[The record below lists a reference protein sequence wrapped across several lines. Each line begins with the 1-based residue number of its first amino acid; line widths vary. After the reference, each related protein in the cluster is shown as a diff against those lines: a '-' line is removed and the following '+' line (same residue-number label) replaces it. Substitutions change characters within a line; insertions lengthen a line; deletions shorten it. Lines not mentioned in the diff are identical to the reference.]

1 MRYIIVILI
10 RVGVKNIA
18 FPFKQPCEYLVLT
31 IIFPSVFSVPVP
43 SAFPCR
49 LWLLDLLRFYCP
61 PLDSLSLCVHT
72 EEPRLLFHQVM
83 LSHWGKA
90 RTRPSTTVSHHDL
103 FWYLNLK
110 MSGFCLGSVTALL
123 TRIKLLVL
131 CNQFCTELL
140 PGHCSSLEF
149 CENEYLTKWPT
160 TCPSEI
166 AIHLLKPFPQLVKMN
181 LPCV

>member
-1 MRYIIVILI
+1 MPILNLTLFLI

-18 FPFKQPCEYLVLT
+18 FSFKQPCEYLVLT

-110 MSGFCLGSVTALL
+110 MTGFCLGTVSLHCWLILSFWFCVTSFVQNYCQA
-123 TRIKLLVL
+123 IV
-131 CNQFCTELL
+131 
-140 PGHCSSLEF
+140 PPSS
-149 CENEYLTKWPT
+149 
-160 TCPSEI
+160 S
-166 AIHLLKPFPQLVKMN
+166 VKMN
-181 LPCV
+181 IWLNDLSLVPQK